1 MGSSLSEYLRIKVHS
16 DIQRKSWSRI
26 LVKGEH
32 DRDPDF
38 NSLSSIEKND
48 KPFNWQRPT
57 ASHLESETLQLQC
70 FPGIDYVKHYAAII
84 AIYLSLKGEAHDHIH
99 YNQPTQWE
107 CLKPLLQSNLP
118 RMGPVDIVIVG
129 YVDGL
134 ERWTQGPWNFDDD
147 GDLFAWKKMRTR
159 QGYQVAFLGC
169 RICFWGDIGGNLVRA
184 LKTLNEGKCVI
195 YVGKLGSLF
204 CEDVPNHQLAI
215 GCRSFVDEQVIK
227 WSSPLEDFLKHAPS
241 VTRGNHYSMPSVLDE
256 TKEWLDSVKN
266 RCDFVAPE
274 IGHMAKAS
282 VEEGM
287 QFGYLHIVSDNLA
300 KKYEHDLSNERLV
313 DVREARKKL
322 LVEVQDVLSH
332 FFDCWTP
339 KS

>member
-1 MGSSLSEYLRIKVHS
+1 MRSSLSEYLRIKVHS
-16 DIQRKSWSRI
+16 DIQSKSWSRI
-26 LVKGEH
+26 LIKGEH
-32 DRDPDF
+32 DRDPFF
-38 NSLSSIEKND
+38 NSLSSIEKKD

-134 ERWTQGPWNFDDD
+134 KRWTQGPWDFDDD
-147 GDLFAWKKMRTR
+147 DDLFAWKTMRTR

-184 LKTLNEGKCVI
+184 LKTMCRAKCLI
-195 YVGKLGSLF
+195 YVGKLGSL
-204 CEDVPNHQLAI
+204 CGEDVPNHKLAT
-215 GCRSFVDEQVIK
+215 GDRSFVDGQVVK
-227 WSSPLEDFLKHAPS
+227 WSNPLENSLKHAPS
-241 VTRGNHYSMPSVLDE
+241 VIRGEHHSMPSVLDE
-256 TKEWLDSVKN
+256 TKEWLDSVKD
-266 RCDFVAPE
+266 RYDFVDSE
-274 IGHMAKAS
+274 IGPMAKAS

-287 QFGYLHIVSDNLA
+287 QFGYLHINSNNLA
-300 KKYEHDLSNERLV
+300 RKYEHDLSNERLV
-313 DVREARKKL
+313 DVLEGRKKL
-322 LVEVQDVLSH
+322 LVEIQDVLGH
-332 FFDCWTP
+332 FFDHWTP
-339 KS
+339 KG